1 MNLYGILGLLEE
13 NKFDGLDKFSEFAKN
28 YLDFIASGGLQA
40 DIISRNETNYHF
52 FQYREEGHFAIFLN
66 DVQRKGK
73 NPNYGVNSTF
83 LPGHFCA
90 YSIAL
95 NPLNGVYYFDLRP
108 NMADGGFMSSHIK
121 EFDSFIIEDMW
132 ELLEE

>member
-1 MNLYGILGLLEE
+1 MYDKLKGI
-13 NKFDGLDKFSEFAKN
+13 DVP
-28 YLDFIASGGLQA
+28 
-40 DIISRNETNYHF
+40 
-52 FQYREEGHFAIFLN
+52 HFAIFLN

-73 NPNYGVNSTF
+73 NPNYGINSTF

-108 NMADGGFMSSHIK
+108 SMIDGGFMSSHIK
-121 EFDSFIIEDMW
+121 EFDSFIVEDMW
-132 ELLEE
+132 ALLEA